1 MDFQSAKK
9 GGKVTR
15 KKRASKTKIVQKAK
29 QSGVVRTGAVVQIDL
44 SRRAAP
50 RTAARKDINE
60 YKAQQL
66 SLIPLLTGIQAQQA
80 QTQAATSN
88 IERLQMERDKLLNDA
103 RKAAAERAEYVRQ
116 DQAQAAHD
124 ARRRQ
129 IENKRASDALD
140 REIKQ
145 RGEEST
151 TVETQTEQML
161 EPEPSVE
168 REIERERRQRR
179 PAGGGISE
187 SGRGQ
192 RKEDIESDVSSLSA
206 KADAAIERFITAYQ
220 NYQRDETPENK
231 RKMDAARKKAQK
243 ADEKLPEGLQAAFG
257 DRALQLRRMDFFKSP
272 DSD

>member
-1 MDFQSAKK
+1 MDFESAKK
-9 GGKVTR
+9 GGKVSR

-29 QSGVVRTGAVVQIDL
+29 QAGIVRTGAVVQIDL

-50 RTAARKDINE
+50 RTAARKDLNE

-161 EPEPSVE
+161 EPEFSEE

-192 RKEDIESDVSSLSA
+192 RKEDIESDISDLMNKVDS
-206 KADAAIERFITAYQ
+206 AIERYITAYK
-220 NYQRDETPENK
+220 NYQQNETAENK
-231 RKMDAARKKAQK
+231 RKMDRARKKAQK
-243 ADEKLPEGLQAAFG
+243 LDEKLPEGLQAAFG
-257 DRALQLRRMDFFKSP
+257 DRSLELRRMDFFKSP